1 MSTSPTPPARPR
13 RTVLLNLAL
22 VFVLG
27 VFVAR
32 LPSTLAAVSTMF
44 GVGEVDGLTLIA
56 DVRRELRQH
65 AVEPP
70 DDQKLTLGAI
80 SGMLE
85 SLDDPYAEYI
95 PPDDAADFEKS
106 MTGAFTGIGAQ
117 VEVRDGWLHIVSP
130 LEDTPAYAAGVMAG
144 DRVTKIDGV
153 STFGLTADEC
163 IKKITGPEGT
173 SVMITISR
181 GAGGHAATGGEAG
194 EIELTIKRAKIVSK
208 SVRGYRRL
216 NDGTGHWDYL
226 LDPAQGI
233 VYLRMSQFTPTSP
246 QELAE
251 ALDQAQAA
259 IRAQAKAA
267 DSGKARE
274 IGGLVLDLRSN
285 PGGLMEAAIAI
296 CDLFLD
302 SGTIMS
308 TRGRNTPDV
317 IYKAHPQS
325 GTPSFPIAVLVNGA
339 SASASEI
346 VAGALSE
353 NDRAIVIGT
362 RTFGKGL
369 VQSVRPLDHD
379 GRAQLKFTSQ
389 RYFLPSGR
397 LIQRTDTST
406 VWGVDPS
413 PGFYVPMTD
422 AQTIDWILRRRSWD
436 VLHKD
441 GAATK
446 SGANGGPPPIEQ
458 QRWTDPTWIE
468 SDAKD
473 VQLSRAL
480 GAVQAK
486 LTSREWP
493 KGGEDAPAQAAR
505 ISATELKALERTRER
520 MGKEFARVDKRIDAL
535 EQAAE
540 GGKPLPT
547 IPDFWPDTLD
557 LTGGSVEVKDKS
569 GAVIARLNITGRDV
583 ERWLAFGDVEKQA
596 TDSAKPQDERPAA
609 PAGKQ

>member
-1 MSTSPTPPARPR
+1 MLPQATHTHARSR

-32 LPSTLAAVSTMF
+32 LPSTLAAAKTVL

-95 PPDDAADFEKS
+95 PPDDADDFEKS

-144 DRVTKIDGV
+144 DRVTKIDGQ
-153 STFGLTADEC
+153 STFGLNADEC

-173 SVMITISR
+173 SVVITISR
-181 GAGGHAATGGEAG
+181 ALAAQSLAPSDQPGGVGAG

-208 SVRGYRRL
+208 SVRGFRRL

-259 IRAQAKAA
+259 IGAKAKI
-267 DSGKARE
+267 S
-274 IGGLVLDLRSN
+274 GLVLDLRSN

-441 GAATK
+441 GAGKGTAD
-446 SGANGGPPPIEQ
+446 GPPPIEQ
-458 QRWTDPTWIE
+458 QRWTDPNWIQ
-468 SDAKD
+468 SDAND
-473 VQLSRAL
+473 AQLSRAL
-480 GAVQAK
+480 GAMQTK
-486 LTSREWP
+486 LTSGQWP

-535 EQAAE
+535 DQAAE
-540 GGKPLPT
+540 SGKPIPT
-547 IPDFWPDTLD
+547 IPDFWPDNLD

-569 GAVIARLNITGRDV
+569 GAVIARLNITGRDL
-583 ERWLAFGDVEKQA
+583 ERWLAFGDVVKQA
-596 TDSAKPQDERPAA
+596 PEPATPQDASPAA